1 MGTNNSPNPHRWAN
15 PELNR
20 AMHGLGSSSAAQPH
34 TPTPRKGTRAE
45 RERQAIQDQAQQR
58 SKE

>member
-1 MGTNNSPNPHRWAN
+1 MGMKKTLNPHRWAN

-34 TPTPRKGTRAE
+34 TPRPRKGTRAE
-45 RERQAIQDQAQQR
+45 RARQAIRDQQT
-58 SKE
+58 KEKD